1 VQPGQALQQLHQQI
15 LAADPALAAP
25 PAATTHTSARVRQ
38 LPSPPQMF
46 TGRTREMAALDQ
58 VHDASTVVIS
68 AIDGMAGIGKT
79 ALAVHL
85 AHRIADRYP
94 HGQLFIDL
102 HGHTPGMAPREPAE
116 ALDYLLRAL
125 GVPGPQIPADLDDR
139 AALYRTRLADQKML
153 ILLDDAATET
163 QVAPLLPGS
172 PDCLVL
178 ITSRRRLS
186 GLDPTHTLSLDT
198 LPAPEAASLFVQ
210 TAGEGRLSD
219 EPPDLV
225 AELVELCGRLPLA
238 IRIAAA
244 RLRSHP
250 AWSLHHLVQRLR
262 DQQHRLSELEAG
274 QRSVAATLDLSYQH
288 LSPDLQRTY
297 RLLGLHPGP
306 DIDMYATA
314 ALLDSTLPTVRQMLD
329 HLLDA
334 HLLFEPAAGRYRF
347 HDLTRAHAAHTAARV
362 QTQATRRTALNRL
375 ADYYRHTAAVAVD
388 AAYPYERERRP
399 EVPLARPRRAR
410 PDRRAGLVGRRAAQP
425 AGRRQVHRRAR
436 PV

>member
-1 VQPGQALQQLHQQI
+1 
-15 LAADPALAAP
+15 
-25 PAATTHTSARVRQ
+25 
-38 LPSPPQMF
+38 
-46 TGRTREMAALDQ
+46 MAALDQ

-116 ALDYLLRAL
+116 ALDHLLRAL

-139 AALYRTRLADQKML
+139 AALYRTRLADQKIL

-172 PDCLVL
+172 PGCLVL
-178 ITSRRRLS
+178 ITSRRRLA

-198 LPAPEAASLFVQ
+198 LPAPDAASLFVQ

-250 AWSLHHLVQRLR
+250 AWSLPHLVQRLQDR
-262 DQQHRLSELEAG
+262 QHRLSELEAG
-274 QRSVAATLDLSYQH
+274 QRSVTATLDLSYQH

-314 ALLDSTLPTVRQMLD
+314 ALLDSTLPPV
-329 HLLDA
+329 
-334 HLLFEPAAGRYRF
+334 
-347 HDLTRAHAAHTAARV
+347 
-362 QTQATRRTALNRL
+362 
-375 ADYYRHTAAVAVD
+375 
-388 AAYPYERERRP
+388 
-399 EVPLARPRRAR
+399 R
-410 PDRRAGLVGRRAAQP
+410 PD
-425 AGRRQVHRRAR
+425 AR
-436 PV
+436 PVSSMPTCCSSPPRAATDSTT